1 MKKLFILSVIVL
13 SSVAAMAQ
21 SKVWKNDPAHSRLG
35 FVVKHLTI
43 SEISGRFADFSVDV
57 TTTKADYSDAQISV
71 TAKVASIDTDI
82 EARDN
87 HLRSADFFDA
97 EKYPVLTF
105 KSIYLKKTGQNEGKL
120 YGNLSFHGITK
131 AVTLDVTYFDT
142 VVNPMSKAET
152 AGFKIKGTIKRSD
165 FNLGAN
171 FPEAVISD
179 NIQIIADVEFSPA
192 K

>member
-1 MKKLFILSVIVL
+1 ML
-13 SSVAAMAQ
+13 
-21 SKVWKNDPAHSRLG
+21 
-35 FVVKHLTI
+35 
-43 SEISGRFADFSVDV
+43 
-57 TTTKADYSDAQISV
+57 
-71 TAKVASIDTDI
+71 
-82 EARDN
+82 
-87 HLRSADFFDA
+87 
-97 EKYPVLTF
+97 F

-131 AVTLDVTYFDT
+131 AVTLDVTYFGT